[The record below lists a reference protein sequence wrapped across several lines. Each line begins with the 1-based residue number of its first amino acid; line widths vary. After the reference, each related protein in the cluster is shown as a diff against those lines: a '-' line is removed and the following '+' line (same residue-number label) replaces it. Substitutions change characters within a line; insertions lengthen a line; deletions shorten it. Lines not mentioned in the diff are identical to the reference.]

1 MSQAEPSLC
10 GDCKF
15 FEAVE
20 DPRSGM
26 CENPNLSEYVG
37 FKINTLWP
45 KRHVDDPACEA
56 FVPKAG

>member
-1 MSQAEPSLC
+1 MSQEASSLC
-10 GDCKF
+10 GDCKL
-15 FEAVE
+15 FEAGDE
-20 DPRSGM
+20 PRFGM
-26 CENPNLSEYVG
+26 CENPNLNEYAG